1 MDINYKIEFY
11 SDWHCGS
18 GLSAGA
24 DIDQL
29 VIKDKKGLP
38 FIPGKT
44 LKGLILEAVEDLL
57 AFRGESGAKQLGL
70 KQTFGYPEV
79 KEEAKVKEKEEE
91 VKEEMPRKGE
101 AFFTNAEL
109 PEELASRIVSDKLG
123 RFLYRTVTSTAIET
137 DGVAKDFSLRRME
150 VVVPCV
156 MLGSILNVPDEFAS
170 ELQDSLK
177 LIKRLGQSRNRGLGR
192 CQITIAKGGNE

>member
-70 KQTFGYPEV
+70 KQTFGYFE
-79 KEEAKVKEKEEE
+79 EKETL
-91 VKEEMPRKGE
+91 RKGE

-109 PEELASRIVSDKLG
+109 PEELVSRIVSDKLG
-123 RFLYRTVTSTAIET
+123 RFLYRTVTSTAIEP